1 MAHAKQDGFMRRIA
15 AFVREEIWGILP
27 AEFGPGTL
35 KSAAFLWGGALIA
48 IAVWVGW
55 WKRARQGVPVG
66 AAPYMLA
73 IAGLIVGAIL
83 LTPGLDQKFFRF
95 VLRIFTIVGFFVSSA
110 LMTLTFYLCV
120 TPLGWLLK
128 LLGKD
133 PLGVR
138 PDAVPAWHPHK
149 HDVSRRRYYRMF

>member
-1 MAHAKQDGFMRRIA
+1 MGHGAREARRFYATDRGFCPRGNL
-15 AFVREEIWGILP
+15 GILP

-73 IAGLIVGAIL
+73 IAGLIVG
-83 LTPGLDQKFFRF
+83 R
-95 VLRIFTIVGFFVSSA
+95 S
-110 LMTLTFYLCV
+110 C
-120 TPLGWLLK
+120 
-128 LLGKD
+128 
-133 PLGVR
+133 
-138 PDAVPAWHPHK
+138 
-149 HDVSRRRYYRMF
+149 